1 MWCRG
6 GSNRTAGVTQRRA
19 RLDARAG
26 ALLFM
31 VDASKCTASGAGIGG
46 GTACAPARFTVTTAD
61 ASGERVRE
69 GGAKVVVTVA
79 PASVRPGAST
89 EQPDAPGVVVH
100 EPVDHGDGTYACA
113 YVVPNRGDYSVG
125 VAVDPG
131 GPIEGSPFPVF
142 FAGAKPGA
150 EEKRV
155 VESPAALVNVSG
167 PSPSASSGATCVIVK
182 NLAAGVGAEHLR
194 ATFSVC
200 GAVLDARVAGSGGQ
214 FAFVEF
220 ATPAEA
226 TKALGLGGMQ
236 IGDRTIKVELAR
248 TPKRTPIGIG
258 IGIPIGT
265 AEARGLPPPP
275 PPPGLATFEGKPLPP
290 PPPRREGAEAAPR
303 NAGAADAVAVAA
315 RRAAEISEKLR
326 LKTGGDGDAPGGR
339 GRSPRRSRSRS
350 RSRSR
355 E

>member
-1 MWCRG
+1 
-6 GSNRTAGVTQRRA
+6 
-19 RLDARAG
+19 
-26 ALLFM
+26 M

-100 EPVDHGDGTYACA
+100 EPVDRGDGTYACA

-142 FAGAKPGA
+142 FAGAKPGL
-150 EEKRV
+150 RR
-155 VESPAALVNVSG
+155 LVGASADAPTSAVVSG
-167 PSPSASSGATCVIVK
+167 PSPIASSGATCVIVK

-200 GAVLDARVAGSGGQ
+200 GAVLDARVAGAAGSLRLSSSRQ
-214 FAFVEF
+214 
-220 ATPAEA
+220 TPSDS
-226 TKALGLGGMQ
+226 KALGLGHA
-236 IGDRTIKVELAR
+236 DRR
-248 TPKRTPIGIG
+248 
-258 IGIPIGT
+258 
-265 AEARGLPPPP
+265 
-275 PPPGLATFEGKPLPP
+275 
-290 PPPRREGAEAAPR
+290 PRDQG
-303 NAGAADAVAVAA
+303 
-315 RRAAEISEKLR
+315 
-326 LKTGGDGDAPGGR
+326 
-339 GRSPRRSRSRS
+339 
-350 RSRSR
+350 
-355 E
+355 

>member
-1 MWCRG
+1 
-6 GSNRTAGVTQRRA
+6 
-19 RLDARAG
+19 
-26 ALLFM
+26 M

-79 PASVRPGAST
+79 PSSVRHGAST
-89 EQPDAPGVVVH
+89 EQPAAPGVVVH

-125 VAVDPG
+125 VALHPG

-150 EEKRV
+150 ETT
-155 VESPAALVNVSG
+155 ALVGASADAPTSAVSG
-167 PSPSASSGATCVIVK
+167 LSPSPSASSGATCVIVK

-220 ATPAEA
+220 ATHAEA

-236 IGDRTIKVELAR
+236 IGDRAIKVELAR
-248 TPKRTPIGIG
+248 TPKRTPIGS
-258 IGIPIGT
+258 GT
-265 AEARGLPPPP
+265 AAQGLAPRP
-275 PPPGLATFEGKPLPP
+275 PPPGLPTFEGKPLPP
-290 PPPRREGAEAAPR
+290 PPPRREGDAVAPR

-326 LKTGGDGDAPGGR
+326 LKTGGDGDASGER

>member
-1 MWCRG
+1 
-6 GSNRTAGVTQRRA
+6 
-19 RLDARAG
+19 
-26 ALLFM
+26 M

-150 EEKRV
+150 ETALVGASADAPTPR
-155 VESPAALVNVSG
+155 SPAG
-167 PSPSASSGATCVIVK
+167 
-182 NLAAGVGAEHLR
+182 
-194 ATFSVC
+194 
-200 GAVLDARVAGSGGQ
+200 
-214 FAFVEF
+214 
-220 ATPAEA
+220 
-226 TKALGLGGMQ
+226 
-236 IGDRTIKVELAR
+236 
-248 TPKRTPIGIG
+248 
-258 IGIPIGT
+258 
-265 AEARGLPPPP
+265 
-275 PPPGLATFEGKPLPP
+275 
-290 PPPRREGAEAAPR
+290 
-303 NAGAADAVAVAA
+303 
-315 RRAAEISEKLR
+315 
-326 LKTGGDGDAPGGR
+326 
-339 GRSPRRSRSRS
+339 
-350 RSRSR
+350 
-355 E
+355 

>member
-1 MWCRG
+1 
-6 GSNRTAGVTQRRA
+6 
-19 RLDARAG
+19 
-26 ALLFM
+26 M

-89 EQPDAPGVVVH
+89 EHPDAPGVVVH

-150 EEKRV
+150 ET
-155 VESPAALVNVSG
+155 ALVGASADAPTSAVVSG
-167 PSPSASSGATCVIVK
+167 PSPIASSGATCVIVK

-220 ATPAEA
+220 STNAEA

-236 IGDRTIKVELAR
+236 IGDRAIKVELAR
-248 TPKRTPIGIG
+248 TPKRTPIGN
-258 IGIPIGT
+258 
-265 AEARGLPPPP
+265 AAQGLAPRP
-275 PPPGLATFEGKPLPP
+275 PPPGLPMFEGKPLPP
-290 PPPRREGAEAAPR
+290 PPPRREGDAAAPR

-339 GRSPRRSRSRS
+339 GRSPCRSRSRSRSRSRDRREKRRRRRSRSRS

-355 E
+355 DRRR

>member
-1 MWCRG
+1 
-6 GSNRTAGVTQRRA
+6 
-19 RLDARAG
+19 
-26 ALLFM
+26 M

-79 PASVRPGAST
+79 PSSVRHGAST

-125 VAVDPG
+125 VALHPG

-150 EEKRV
+150 ETT
-155 VESPAALVNVSG
+155 ALVGASADAILTRS

-220 ATPAEA
+220 ATHAEA

-236 IGDRTIKVELAR
+236 IGDRAIRVELAR
-248 TPKRTPIGIG
+248 TPKRTTNIAP
-258 IGIPIGT
+258 
-265 AEARGLPPPP
+265 RPPPP
-275 PPPGLATFEGKPLPP
+275 HRLPTFEGKPLPP
-290 PPPRREGAEAAPR
+290 PPPRREGDSVAPR

-326 LKTGGDGDAPGGR
+326 LKTGGDGDASGER
-339 GRSPRRSRSRS
+339 GRSPRRSKSRSRS